1 MCKSRTSLDHNT
13 GKFMLLIAY
22 MVCGM
27 DFYPGMSLLV
37 DSPGKILLF
46 VRVIN

>member
-1 MCKSRTSLDHNT
+1 LCKSRTSLDHNT
-13 GKFMLLIAY
+13 DKFMLLIAS

-27 DFYPGMSLLV
+27 DFYPGMAFLV

-46 VRVIN
+46 VRVMS